1 MSAIDDD
8 VVIPNEVASH
18 SLSWPARLYLLH
30 TALLTTSLAIVG
42 LFFNF
47 TILAL
52 GFPLNFL
59 GLINTVSFVVSA
71 VLGLPLLWLLAYLPL
86 RLALASG
93 ALIQGFGVLLIAVW
107 PSSTTILI
115 ASAALGAGSVL
126 FEMSAAP
133 FMMQHSTAA
142 SRDRL
147 FSTNT
152 AIRIGLAG
160 VGSLL
165 AGPLPGILAGWW
177 AVAPQSAAAYRGT
190 FVLAAAGVLVA
201 IVPLLLIRSH
211 VALERPNPTT
221 EQHVFSERKVS
232 AASVSWRALIQNP
245 APLLKV
251 LLSPALIS
259 IGAALLIPYLNL
271 FFQQRFRVPDTML
284 GFIFA
289 GLGVSTGVAALL
301 APRLSARV
309 GQMATIVLTEVLAI
323 PFLMLLGVAP
333 VLGIAV
339 GAALVRAALF
349 NMGAP
354 LYDAFAMEHTS
365 EAARPTVMALMSA
378 AYSVGYL
385 WGPLLSTYIQVHYGF
400 APLFLI
406 TTTCYIMA
414 VGIKYWFFLR
424 PRAGIAVI
432 G

>member
-8 VVIPNEVASH
+8 VVVSNEVASN
-18 SLSWPARLYLLH
+18 SLSWSARLYLLH

-59 GLINTVSFVVSA
+59 GLINTVSFVTSA
-71 VLGLPLLWLLAYLPL
+71 ALGLPLLWILAYLPL

-93 ALIQGFGVLLIAVW
+93 ALVQGLGVLLIAVC
-107 PSSTTILI
+107 PSSATILI
-115 ASAALGAGSVL
+115 ASALLGAGSVL

-133 FMMQHSTAA
+133 FMMKHSTAE

-152 AIRIGLAG
+152 AIRISLAG

-165 AGPLPGILAGWW
+165 AGPLPAILARWW

-190 FVLAAAGVLVA
+190 FVLAAAGILVA
-201 IVPLLLIRSH
+201 IVPLLLIRPHTAFQRTKLTPAQRVLSE
-211 VALERPNPTT
+211 ER
-221 EQHVFSERKVS
+221 S
-232 AASVSWRALIQNP
+232 AAPSVSWRALIQHP
-245 APLLKV
+245 TPLFKL

-284 GFIFA
+284 GLIFA
-289 GLGVSTGVAALL
+289 GLGICTGIAALL

-333 VLGIAV
+333 ALGIAV

-354 LYDAFAMEHTS
+354 LYDAFTMEHTS

-385 WGPLLSTYIQVHYGF
+385 WGPLLSTYIQAHYGF
-400 APLFLI
+400 APLFMT
-406 TTTCYIMA
+406 TTTCYIAA
-414 VGIKYWFFLR
+414 VGIKYWFFLY
-424 PRAGIAVI
+424 PRAGTAVI